1 MTIKNKKTPRD
12 RSVKTGPWRRASAGF
27 QAFFVASCGGFAVPQ
42 FYMNDAKIVV
52 GCGFAG
58 AVARIKA
65 QFQRLL
71 MGFDGVFVHLPFFKN
86 DAPVV

>member
-1 MTIKNKKTPRD
+1 
-12 RSVKTGPWRRASAGF
+12 
-27 QAFFVASCGGFAVPQ
+27 
-42 FYMNDAKIVV
+42 MNDAKIVV